1 MKKILLTLIL
11 ANVMFCAAVSAQ
23 SKLQGMNYQAVARDA
38 SGQPQANL
46 SVVLK
51 ISMVSKTNGEQKY
64 FSEVHEVKTDNLGLF
79 NIVIGKGKDALGSLV
94 DVPWATDQIWLNI
107 EMADN
112 SRKQFNLVSSTQ
124 LMSVPYALHANTA
137 NAIVSGDNSGAPT
150 AKNQSIYWTTGGNT
164 ATRPEIHFLGTR
176 DNKDLIFKTNNTTRV
191 KLTKEGQMQVKSGV
205 TGPDDDIASYPVT
218 VDGSKQGI
226 YIKVT
231 GKRSSANNFV
241 TFADDENTWGEIEG
255 QTLSELYGS
264 WEYKSQIALFT
275 LEAISLAAEAAAFV
289 IEAIGLGASGFG
301 AGAAVGAAANA
312 AAIIAAGISL
322 GIEID
327 NFKTQVVD
335 GVGVTYSS
343 GAGDYAEWLERKKGE
358 RDLNYGEI
366 VGVKGGIVSLNTK
379 EQVDHF
385 MVVSKRPIVLGKV
398 PAKGT
403 EQNFEKVAFMGQVP
417 VKVAGPVAVGDY
429 IIPSGNNDGCGV
441 AMNPAKMKIGDY
453 SKIVGV
459 AWEAAKDAPWNYVNV
474 AVGINANDLTNKVEE
489 LNQKVEQIMAY
500 LEGKGPLN
508 ADGKVLTPEQIAAA
522 KPQTT
527 FQKIYTDEEFDK
539 MVDNNAGTF
548 KEIFAQAKLQ
558 LEKNGYD
565 INAHPEVMAFL
576 NNPTKTMKAVRRDP
590 NYLTQWALID
600 AKIKSKK

>member
-1 MKKILLTLIL
+1 
-11 ANVMFCAAVSAQ
+11 
-23 SKLQGMNYQAVARDA
+23 
-38 SGQPQANL
+38 
-46 SVVLK
+46 
-51 ISMVSKTNGEQKY
+51 MVSKTNGEQKY
-64 FSEVHEVKTDNLGLF
+64 YSEVHEVKTDNLGLF
-79 NIVIGKGKDALGSLV
+79 NIVIGKGKEAVGNLV

-150 AKNQSIYWTTGGNT
+150 AKNQSIYWTTGGNSLT
-164 ATRPEIHFLGTR
+164 KPETHFLGTR
-176 DNKDLIFKTNNTTRV
+176 DNQDLIFKTNNTTRV
-191 KLTKEGQMQVKSGV
+191 KLTKEGQLQVKSGV

-231 GKRSSANNFV
+231 GKRNSTNNFV
-241 TFADDENTWGEIEG
+241 TFADDENTWGAIEG
-255 QTLSELYGS
+255 QTLDELKDS
-264 WEYKSQIALFT
+264 WEYKHQIALFV
-275 LEAISLAAEAAAFV
+275 LKSVSLASQIVGTIAETAGL
-289 IEAIGLGASGFG
+289 IGSGFG
-301 AGAAVGAAANA
+301 GAAAVGATANGTALVLEAA
-312 AAIIAAGISL
+312 SL
-322 GIEID
+322 ALEIVNYKMEKID
-327 NFKTQVVD
+327 K
-335 GVGVTYSS
+335 VGVSYSS

-358 RDLNYGEI
+358 RHLNYGEI

-385 MVVSKRPIVLGKV
+385 MVVSRRPIVLGKI

-417 VKVAGPVAVGDY
+417 VKVAGSVAVGDY
-429 IIPSGNNDGCGV
+429 ILPSGNNDGFGV
-441 AMNPAKMKIGDY
+441 AINPAKMKIGDY

-459 AWEAAKDAPWNYVNV
+459 AWEAAKDSPLNYVNV

-508 ADGKVLTPEQIAAA
+508 ADNKMLTPEQIAAA

-527 FQKIYTDEEFDK
+527 FQKLYTDEEFDM
-539 MVDNNAGTF
+539 MVDKNVGIF
-548 KEIFAQAKLQ
+548 KEIFVQAKMQ
-558 LEKNGYD
+558 LEKSGYNL
-565 INAHPEVMAFL
+565 NAHPELAAFF
-576 NNPTKTMKAVRRDP
+576 NNPIKSIKAIRRDS

-600 AKIKSKK
+600 EKFNSKK